1 MNDTSNNDSKSKDW
15 QFAPGNPGGPGRPA
29 GSRNKA
35 TLVLDQLAEGDA
47 EGILTQVLAKAKEG
61 DMKAAEV
68 ILARVWPIRKGRKV
82 SLELPVVKTPQD
94 VLAAISTV
102 VQATAGGELTPDEAA
117 LVAGLLEVKRKA
129 LETVAIE
136 ERISK
141 LEAAK
146 S

>member
-1 MNDTSNNDSKSKDW
+1 MSDTSNNDSKSKDW
-15 QFAPGNPGGPGRPA
+15 QFATGNPGGPGRPA

-47 EGILTQVLAKAKEG
+47 EGILTQVLTKAKEG

-82 SLELPVVKTPQD
+82 SLDLPVVKTPQD
-94 VLAAISTV
+94 VLAAISAV
-102 VQATAGGELTPDEAA
+102 VQATADGELTPDEAT
-117 LVAGLLEVKRKA
+117 LVAGLLEIKRKA

>member
-1 MNDTSNNDSKSKDW
+1 MTDTSKNDSKSKAW

-29 GSRNKA
+29 GSRNKT
-35 TLVLDQLAEGDA
+35 TLILDQLAEGVA

-61 DMKAAEV
+61 DMKAADV

-82 SLELPVVKTPQD
+82 SLELPTVTTPQD
-94 VLAAISTV
+94 VLLAISAV
-102 VQATAGGELTPDEAA
+102 LDATANGDLTPDEAA

-136 ERISK
+136 DRIAK
-141 LEAAK
+141 LEAAQK
-146 S
+146 